1 MAVITKV
8 EQVHFKISDVRRGD
22 VFAFVKPAGCRK
34 KGEALVVTKVALT
47 RTDNN
52 TYVGYDYTSFGSTE
66 WLELEMNE
74 GTLVYKGT
82 IDNLFE

>member
-8 EQVHFKISDVRRGD
+8 ERVQFKISDVHRGD

-34 KGEALVVTKVALT
+34 KGEALVVTKVATDRT
-47 RTDNN
+47 RPNE
-52 TYVGYDYTSFGSTE
+52 YVGYDSSSFGSTE
-66 WLELEMNE
+66 WLELEMNA
-74 GTLVYKGT
+74 GTLVYKGA